1 MIYLYAIAGQFDSSL
16 DSPSGIEN
24 QGVYQINL
32 GSSAPVL
39 STLLTT
45 SEVSLSKE
53 AIYQHENIVEF
64 FMNYGT
70 VLPVRFNTLFNNK
83 EELINTLNRYRLEI
97 ETNLLKVSGCIEMG
111 VKALAKEGNEGNE
124 KKSNTKSSLNNV
136 QNIQVE
142 SSKAKK
148 YILDKFSSHK
158 EAFYLQEKYK
168 AQAKVIYSLL
178 KEFAKQGAM
187 FPVAANSYMILNSV
201 FLVPKESITNFKEKF
216 HKIKA
221 DHKEFAFL
229 LSGPWPPYSFV
240 DFQIEKGETQT
251 REESKKDKICLS

>member
-16 DSPSGIEN
+16 DSPPGIEN

-32 GSSAPVL
+32 GSFAPVL

-45 SEVSLSKE
+45 SEVNLSKE

-64 FMNYGT
+64 FMNHT
-70 VLPVRFNTLFNNK
+70 SVLPVRFNTLFNNK

-111 VKALAKEGNEGNE
+111 VKILAKEGNKKGSDT
-124 KKSNTKSSLNNV
+124 KSNANNIP
-136 QNIQVE
+136 NPEEKI
-142 SSKAKK
+142 SKAKK

-168 AQAKVIYSLL
+168 AQGKIIYNLL
-178 KEFAKQGAM
+178 QEFAKQGTA
-187 FPVAANSYMILNSV
+187 FPIAATSCMILNSA
-201 FLVPKESITNFKEKF
+201 FLVPKDSVANFKEKF

-240 DFQIEKGETQT
+240 DFQIEKA
-251 REESKKDKICLS
+251 EESRRDELCPN